1 MLFIILPRYATD
13 IDDDIHSFL
22 HRLYADKLVWTMEV
36 DAAGEDIR
44 TRKSTEAE
52 LGAISAATNRLHLW
66 SDTTFL
72 HGPEHYVDD
81 VHLWLNLLLHIIV
94 LVFDLYR
101 RCAVAI
107 FLVDL
112 VNTFGYKTFT
122 CLEALTVVVADDI
135 AERGEF
141 GVGVHTDEME
151 EALIALGSLWC
162 LVGRQHGSEFY
173 SKTVGIDH
181 LSLGISWMYAHSMY
195 LHLSR
200 GGVEVLILQFAHI
213 AAVHSI
219 SPLAA
224 ELLHVEM
231 MCSHAN
237 LLVGVE
243 RDADVAM
250 GYLLMVAQ
258 IAHRLYYLGDTC
270 LIVGAE
276 EGVSVSDDEI
286 LAYMVE
292 QFGEFLR

>member
-1 MLFIILPRYATD
+1 M
-13 IDDDIHSFL
+13 
-22 HRLYADKLVWTMEV
+22 
-36 DAAGEDIR
+36 
-44 TRKSTEAE
+44 
-52 LGAISAATNRLHLW
+52 LGAILLGQALVIVHGYLLRIHHHILCLAGMHRKAAHRDH
-66 SDTTFL
+66 
-72 HGPEHYVDD
+72 
-81 VHLWLNLLLHIIV
+81 
-94 LVFDLYR
+94 
-101 RCAVAI
+101 C
-107 FLVDL
+107 
-112 VNTFGYKTFT
+112 
-122 CLEALTVVVADDI
+122 
-135 AERGEF
+135 RG
-141 GVGVHTDEME
+141 
-151 EALIALGSLWC
+151 S
-162 LVGRQHGSEFY
+162 
-173 SKTVGIDH
+173 
-181 LSLGISWMYAHSMY
+181 
-195 LHLSR
+195 
-200 GGVEVLILQFAHI
+200 VEVFVLQPAHI
-213 AAVHSI
+213 AAVHGI

>member
-141 GVGVHTDEME
+141 GMAQNLED
-151 EALIALGSLWC
+151 ALDDAAQSM
-162 LVGRQHGSEFY
+162 VSESKRRQRF
-173 SKTVGIDH
+173 TFF
-181 LSLGISWMYAHSMY
+181 
-195 LHLSR
+195 R
-200 GGVEVLILQFAHI
+200 GNGGFSSAKVV
-213 AAVHSI
+213 
-219 SPLAA
+219 
-224 ELLHVEM
+224 
-231 MCSHAN
+231 
-237 LLVGVE
+237 
-243 RDADVAM
+243 
-250 GYLLMVAQ
+250 Q
-258 IAHRLYYLGDTC
+258 IK
-270 LIVGAE
+270 
-276 EGVSVSDDEI
+276 
-286 LAYMVE
+286 MKN
-292 QFGEFLR
+292 